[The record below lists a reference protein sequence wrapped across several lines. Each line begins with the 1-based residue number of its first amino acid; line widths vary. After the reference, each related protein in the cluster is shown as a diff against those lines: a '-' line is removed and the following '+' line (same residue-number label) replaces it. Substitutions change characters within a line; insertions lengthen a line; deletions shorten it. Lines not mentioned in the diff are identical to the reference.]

1 MYVCIIVNLLFFS
14 YSSWSAQLQDHATK
28 NPVEPICLQID
39 QVILRI
45 MNHKSKTAAHQHR
58 NQALVGICSYLFT
71 QPL

>member
-28 NPVEPICLQID
+28 NPVEPICLQIA

-45 MNHKSKTAAHQHR
+45 MNQYES
-58 NQALVGICSYLFT
+58 
-71 QPL
+71 